1 MDEVRRPGRP
11 RDAARDDALLD
22 AARQVLLR
30 DGYAGLSME
39 KVATLA
45 GVGKPTLYRR
55 WPSKAALVA
64 DAVLHS
70 FLASVPGVPAPG
82 PDTNGSQRLAAWFRA
97 YAASVGDPHHAAMV
111 LALTAAAAESPRDA
125 ESLYRQHTRGQYES
139 IVGQLRAGVAS
150 GEFRADADLEAVAD
164 ALIGSVLYQL
174 LTRTEQAAPARAE
187 HLLQLLLAGLRAPGG
202 GQG

>member
-55 WPSKAALVA
+55 WPSRAALVA

-70 FLASVPGVPAPG
+70 FLASVPGAPATG
-82 PDTNGSQRLAAWFRA
+82 PDATGSQRLAAWFRA

-125 ESLYRQHTRGQYES
+125 ESLYRQHTRGQYENL
-139 IVGQLRAGVAS
+139 VGHLRAGVAS
-150 GEFRADADLEAVAD
+150 GEFRPDADLEAVAD

-174 LTRTEQAAPARAE
+174 LTRTEQAAPVRAE

-202 GQG
+202 QG

>member
-1 MDEVRRPGRP
+1 MDEVRRPERP

-39 KVATLA
+39 KVAALA

-55 WPSKAALVA
+55 WPSRAALVA

-70 FLASVPGVPAPG
+70 FLASVPGSPVPG
-82 PDTNGSQRLAAWFRA
+82 PHVSGSQRLADWFRA
-97 YAASVGDPHHAAMV
+97 YAASVGDPRHAAMV
-111 LALTAAAAESPRDA
+111 LALTAAAAESPHAA

-139 IVGQLRAGVAS
+139 LVGHLRAGVAS

-164 ALIGSVLYQL
+164 ALIGSVLHQL

-187 HLLQLLLAGLRAPGG
+187 HLLQLLLAGLRAPGEPG
-202 GQG
+202 

>member
-11 RDAARDDALLD
+11 RDAARDDAMLD

-55 WPSKAALVA
+55 WTSKATLVA
-64 DAVLHS
+64 DTVLHS
-70 FLASVPGVPAPG
+70 FLASAPAPAAPG
-82 PDTNGSQRLAAWFRA
+82 ARGTGSQRLADWFRA
-97 YAASVGDPHHAAMV
+97 YAASVGDPHHAAMIR
-111 LALTAAAAESPRDA
+111 ALTAAAAESPHDA
-125 ESLYRQHTRGQYES
+125 ESLYREHTRGQYES
-139 IVGQLRAGVAS
+139 VVGHLRAGVAS

-164 ALIGSVLYQL
+164 ALIGSLLYQL
-174 LTRTEQAAPARAE
+174 LTRTEQAASARAE
-187 HLLQLLLAGLRAPGG
+187 HLLQILLAGLRDTGRPA
-202 GQG
+202 

>member
-1 MDEVRRPGRP
+1 MDEARRPGRP

-70 FLASVPGVPAPG
+70 FLVSVPGSPAPG
-82 PDTNGSQRLAAWFRA
+82 PDTTGSQRLAAWFRA

-125 ESLYRQHTRGQYES
+125 ESLYRQHTREQYES
-139 IVGQLRAGVAS
+139 IVGHLRAGVAS
-150 GEFRADADLEAVAD
+150 GEFRPDADLEAVAD

-202 GQG
+202 GPG

>member
-55 WPSKAALVA
+55 WPSRAALVA
-64 DAVLHS
+64 EAVLHS
-70 FLASVPGVPAPG
+70 FLASVPGSPAPG
-82 PDTNGSQRLAAWFRA
+82 PHATGSQRLADWFRA

-111 LALTAAAAESPRDA
+111 LALTAAAAESPHAA

-139 IVGQLRAGVAS
+139 LVGHLRAGVAS

-187 HLLQLLLAGLRAPGG
+187 HLLQLLLAGLRAPGRPG
-202 GQG
+202 

>member
-55 WPSKAALVA
+55 WPSRAALVA

-70 FLASVPGVPAPG
+70 FLASVPGSPAPG
-82 PDTNGSQRLAAWFRA
+82 PHATGSQRLADWFRA
-97 YAASVGDPHHAAMV
+97 YAASVPEQGVEGCLRIDPGA
-111 LALTAAAAESPRDA
+111 
-125 ESLYRQHTRGQYES
+125 QHD
-139 IVGQLRAGVAS
+139 GVDQ
-150 GEFRADADLEAVAD
+150 EAD
-164 ALIGSVLYQL
+164 Q
-174 LTRTEQAAPARAE
+174 P
-187 HLLQLLLAGLRAPGG
+187 
-202 GQG
+202 

>member
-1 MDEVRRPGRP
+1 MDEARRPGRP

-70 FLASVPGVPAPG
+70 FLASVAQSPSPG
-82 PDTNGSQRLAAWFRA
+82 PHATGSQRLADWFRA

-111 LALTAAAAESPRDA
+111 LALTAAAAESPHDA

-139 IVGQLRAGVAS
+139 LVGHLRAGVAN

-174 LTRTEQAAPARAE
+174 LTRTESAAPARAE

-202 GQG
+202 QG

>member
-11 RDAARDDALLD
+11 RDAARDGALLE

-70 FLASVPGVPAPG
+70 FLASVPGAPAPG
-82 PDTNGSQRLAAWFRA
+82 PHATGSQGLADWFRA

-111 LALTAAAAESPRDA
+111 LALTAAAAESPHAA
-125 ESLYRQHTRGQYES
+125 ESLYRQHTRAQHES
-139 IVGQLRAGVAS
+139 LVGHLRAGVAS

-202 GQG
+202 QG